1 MSYELGVVKPNMIF
15 LDIGI
20 DTCAPKVEKY
30 YSVAAWIFV
39 RFFGEP
45 YISVEC
51 YVNLQHWGG

>member
-51 YVNLQHWGG
+51 YVNL